1 MTEKLTEA
9 EEEYE
14 QKIADL
20 MDLQCSMKEDTPAIV
35 KARFAAELDRLV
47 KFSQNIKCY

>member
-1 MTEKLTEA
+1 MTEELTKA
-9 EEEYE
+9 DEEYE

-20 MDLQCSMKEDTPAIV
+20 VDLKCSMKEDTPAIV

-47 KFSQNIKCY
+47 NFHKI